1 MWQQRGPNLMM
12 FSKQM
17 VQIEEK
23 ILHMLLGLN
32 RKYYAGFKWLDEV
45 IHRLEVKPENFAQ
58 RIKEVH
64 RLPPEEAAARISD
77 LVDETYDLIE
87 MQLPDIDVNWLR
99 SVFHYERPTWENPPP
114 VFSW

>member
-1 MWQQRGPNLMM
+1 MM

-45 IHRLEVKPENFAQ
+45 IHRLEVKPDNFAQ

-64 RLPPEEAAARISD
+64 RLPPEKAAESISD
-77 LVDETYDLIE
+77 LALGFKWKLLD
-87 MQLPDIDVNWLR
+87 Q
-99 SVFHYERPTWENPPP
+99 ERF
-114 VFSW
+114 VVSQAVAGRG